1 MMYPT
6 ILPILVSNHIIII
19 SLKIYNFGIQIQFR
33 QIKVLNN
40 CHIEILKRQ
49 IEYCSRQLRA
59 AVEKLNVSVANLSS
73 VVTESNFPYANMA
86 FIHGKLN
93 RVVAILKLVFPEINL
108 KRYTITF
115 IYFYAYI
122 INMNIF

>member
-73 VVTESNFPYANMA
+73 VVTESNFPHANMTYM
-86 FIHGKLN
+86 HVKLN
-93 RVVAILKLVFPEINL
+93 RAVSILKLVFAEIN
-108 KRYTITF
+108 
-115 IYFYAYI
+115 
-122 INMNIF
+122 